1 MTGTM
6 TRNNHRPEPRVRG
19 DICPLRPLGAMRP
32 RSPSRH
38 FLHQVENMALQ
49 PLHHP
54 SGDLAPNG
62 LTLQDQRLWSR
73 SRAMPLLR
81 HSRCLPCVS
90 ERRYC

>member
-1 MTGTM
+1 
-6 TRNNHRPEPRVRG
+6 
-19 DICPLRPLGAMRP
+19 
-32 RSPSRH
+32 
-38 FLHQVENMALQ
+38 MALQ